1 MASSYTVTLTQSFPP
16 PSYIAVIGQEEE
28 EEGTIVISSDDDDDG
43 SSSSSSTTEDG
54 DTIVGDDEAGDQQQR
69 DDHLGEEGEGEEDGS
84 RDLIEGIGW
93 HPVISRVFW
102 ADEML
107 NITYKDWRSVGKGCL
122 TPGDIYYLI
131 LAAPCLLAYFPTL
144 VMRECFR
151 TFEEN
156 NPWVCNICLLRF
168 RFADQVIDHHDQA
181 HGGSQKGVVEE
192 KGGAAAKGDEEEEDV
207 NPFPDG
213 NPIVD
218 YYSGYVSQDYDLQ
231 YFWCS
236 LCNGLGFEK
245 FTLWCHHVLTEHV
258 RYFSAC
264 RCALCVD
271 SPTRTY
277 HWVDFLHGKAPGAC
291 VFEGDGT
298 HMNRVGWGRPIS
310 VAKRCPA
317 DPDSCPM
324 VFRKNGEDLDSLVL
338 HLITYHGW

>member
-1 MASSYTVTLTQSFPP
+1 MEEDEE
-16 PSYIAVIGQEEE
+16 EEE
-28 EEGTIVISSDDDDDG
+28 EEGTIVISSSSDDDDG
-43 SSSSSSTTEDG
+43 SSTTEDG
-54 DTIVGDDEAGDQQQR
+54 DTLVGDDEAGDQQR
-69 DDHLGEEGEGEEDGS
+69 EGLGEEEEEEEED
-84 RDLIEGIGW
+84 LLFQEIGW

-107 NITYKDWRSVGKGCL
+107 NITHNDWRSVGKGCL

-131 LAAPCLLAYFPTL
+131 LAAPCLLVYFPTL

-181 HGGSQKGVVEE
+181 HGGDSQKGVVEE
-192 KGGAAAKGDEEEEDV
+192 KGGAAGAEEGEVV

-218 YYSGYVSQDYDLQ
+218 YYSGWVSQDYDLE
-231 YFWCS
+231 YFWCP
-236 LCNGLGFEK
+236 LCNDGLGFEK

-264 RCALCVD
+264 ECALCVD

-277 HWVDFLHGKAPGAC
+277 HWVDFLHGKAQAM
-291 VFEGDGT
+291 VYEGDGT
-298 HMNRVGWGRPIS
+298 RMNRVGWDRPIS
-310 VAKRCPA
+310 VAKKCPA
-317 DPDSCPM
+317 DPDSCPF
-324 VFRKNGEDLDSLVL
+324 VFKRNGQELDSLVL